1 MGGCIGKHRY
11 EYEKSKASAIVPNSP
26 PRPATGIDTFVS
38 LFTLGTNYDTI
49 RIRMALQFKNVRVE
63 AVMLSPDNLN
73 SNKLASLE
81 AFCPQSLYPLL
92 QHERNN
98 VRGSIQTILDYID
111 STFAVPPLVKLG
123 STYESTIR
131 EWIPFIRDDFTS
143 LVSEALYEINLH
155 LQQDHE
161 TKLDAAFSWLDS
173 GLAKHEYTK
182 RMGSFPCY
190 IPVKM
195 DMSLLE
201 NDIIKN
207 LGERPSPVIVNL
219 TCLQHRS
226 ISCHLQ
232 SLVDLARNIL
242 EHKTEINGHTT
253 GRTQMQLQLKML
265 WKGYCN
271 TLELMQEHAQMEERF
286 IFPLLE
292 EAAKGIIETVFGA
305 HAKELPVMNGIR
317 EDIKAVMSIDL
328 SSSFSNE
335 AMTSVVRRLQT
346 LQIYT
351 AEHFYEEEIKL
362 LPLLIASSL
371 GSKEQQDQVHTCVTI
386 MESSHAHLL
395 PYLLVG
401 LQTYEIFLYLIM
413 MQKNETVF
421 PKMVQ
426 VILHAEDEFE
436 RVRRVLEDRLPL
448 LQICKSA
455 AILKDPL

>member
-173 GLAKHEYTK
+173 GLAKHGNVGPYFIGNHFSLIDIYLVPILELLQPLLIFCGLGGSLMKYSHLLEYTK

-292 EAAKGIIETVFGA
+292 EAAKGNA
-305 HAKELPVMNGIR
+305 W
-317 EDIKAVMSIDL
+317 L
-328 SSSFSNE
+328 S
-335 AMTSVVRRLQT
+335 
-346 LQIYT
+346 
-351 AEHFYEEEIKL
+351 
-362 LPLLIASSL
+362 
-371 GSKEQQDQVHTCVTI
+371 
-386 MESSHAHLL
+386 
-395 PYLLVG
+395 
-401 LQTYEIFLYLIM
+401 
-413 MQKNETVF
+413 
-421 PKMVQ
+421 
-426 VILHAEDEFE
+426 
-436 RVRRVLEDRLPL
+436 VLF
-448 LQICKSA
+448 
-455 AILKDPL
+455 